1 MSVPSMPALPEPV
14 ARYAA
19 SGQKS
24 VDGWLSRLDAELIG
38 LVSAAQS
45 GRGVTGAVGEIG
57 VHHGRLFILMALGL
71 GAGERAFAV
80 DIFGEQELNVD
91 LSGEGD
97 EARFRANLA
106 RFAIAEDR
114 VAVLRG
120 SSLDVRWPDIERQ
133 VGQAAR
139 LFSVDGGHTALITAN
154 DLAIADA
161 GLVEDGV
168 AVLDDYFNEEF
179 PEVSQGMCQ
188 HRLVDGGR
196 LVPFAIG
203 DNKLLLAR
211 PGRGEAYRTMLEAAV
226 PQRYFVRRTEMF
238 GTPVTVFRTARRL
251 IHVIRQSD
259 ITRRLTRSPIGRALK
274 PIVLR
279 LVGE

>member
-1 MSVPSMPALPEPV
+1 MPSVAAPVLPEPV

-19 SGQKS
+19 SGQRS

-45 GRGVTGAVGEIG
+45 GGGITGSVGEIG
-57 VHHGRLFILMALGL
+57 VHHGRLFLLLALGL
-71 GAGERAFAV
+71 RPGERAFAV
-80 DIFGEQELNVD
+80 DIFGEQQLNVD

-97 EARFRANLA
+97 EARFRQNLT
-106 RFAIAEDR
+106 RFGVAEDR
-114 VAVLRG
+114 IAIVRT
-120 SSLDVRWPDIERQ
+120 SSLEVTWPEIQPQ
-133 VGQAAR
+133 VGQPAR

-161 GLVEDGV
+161 ALAEDGV

-211 PGRGEAYRTMLEAAV
+211 PGHGEAYRAMLEAAV

-238 GTPVTVFRTARRL
+238 GQPVTVFRTARRL
-251 IHVIRQSD
+251 VHKIRQSE
-259 ITRRLTRSPIGRALK
+259 ITRRLTRHPVGRALK
-274 PIVLR
+274 PIVRRIL
-279 LVGE
+279 GE